1 MIQSSIFIR
10 SATGAI
16 YLDLSK
22 GFQNNCVIPRKI
34 RGGRSF
40 GGSEVSPVIPG
51 HTSRQEGAK
60 VHGAVGCEPGES
72 RDRGPLM
79 EGLAL

>member
-1 MIQSSIFIR
+1 MIQFSIFIR
-10 SATGAI
+10 PVTGAI
-16 YLDLSK
+16 HPDLYK

-34 RGGRSF
+34 RGGRSL
-40 GGSEVSPVIPG
+40 GGSEVSSVIPG
-51 HTSRQEGAK
+51 HTSRQEDAK

-72 RDRGPLM
+72 RDREALM